1 MTLISQ
7 ARCDTCLNKNISSQC
22 DDSAFP
28 GFRFLQ
34 RAPPSFKVEGNTI
47 VLAASFQAC
56 ILTACVCVAWPGVS
70 IAKTVTSAM
79 QFYHFLPCCIY
90 MLCPLKSSRRCS
102 GILNCNKFLV
112 N

>member
-1 MTLISQ
+1 MTLISL

-56 ILTACVCVAWPGVS
+56 ILTACVRSMAWCFYSKDYDKCNAVLPFFLVVY
-70 IAKTVTSAM
+70 IYALPPKKQSAM
-79 QFYHFLPCCIY
+79 QRDFELQ
-90 MLCPLKSSRRCS
+90 
-102 GILNCNKFLV
+102 
-112 N
+112 